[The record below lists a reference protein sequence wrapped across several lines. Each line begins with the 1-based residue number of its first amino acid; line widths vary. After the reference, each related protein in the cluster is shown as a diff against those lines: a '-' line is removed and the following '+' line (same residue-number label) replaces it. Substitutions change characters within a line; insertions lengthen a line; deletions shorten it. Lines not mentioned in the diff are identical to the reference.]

1 MTGTIEWG
9 CNWYEQGMELI
20 DEHLFWG
27 MLTMT
32 IGESLG
38 YPHPIPTIS
47 TPSRVPSFH
56 HGASGRSWHRPW
68 RHRRT
73 ADSCPATAAWAPARS
88 KMGTAQM
95 VRRLAR
101 IKRMWHVIRWNPPN
115 QWCHPS
121 LDLGRTASISP
132 FNLTEICRHWAN
144 HWKYWK
150 LDVDIIIWD
159 FQKKNSHPWIPIL
172 GRQWWDIK
180 I

>member
-1 MTGTIEWG
+1 MIPSPVHINLPPYTMVKSREQKMIKTHMTGTVEWG

-95 VRRLAR
+95 VRRHEETGKDQTNVTCDQMKPA
-101 IKRMWHVIRWNPPN
+101 KPVMSP
-115 QWCHPS
+115 
-121 LDLGRTASISP
+121 ISG
-132 FNLTEICRHWAN
+132 
-144 HWKYWK
+144 
-150 LDVDIIIWD
+150 
-159 FQKKNSHPWIPIL
+159 S
-172 GRQWWDIK
+172 G
-180 I
+180 